1 MGFLSLLEVSSMP
14 MVQVLIICLL
24 GAVMATDKLNLL
36 PSQARKSLNQIVFI
50 VFTPSLMFASLAKT
64 VQLHDIISWW
74 FMPVNVGLTFVV
86 GGILG
91 WIALKLLNPPPHL
104 HDLIIAMCS
113 TGNLGYILLIIIPA
127 LCEEEGNPFGDKK
140 VCTSAGLSYVSFS
153 MAIGSFYTWTYTYN
167 LMQSARAKYH
177 DNEKPS
183 NMNFEA
189 NHKSPL
195 LLHED
200 HTNIH
205 IAIDGKDSV
214 TKWNQIL
221 GFFHQILEQLMAPPV
236 VAAVIGFVFGSVSW
250 LRNLIIGGNAPF
262 RVINDS
268 IKLLGDGTIPCI
280 TLILGGNLTQG
291 LSRSRMG
298 WKIVIAV
305 IIVRYVIL
313 PAVGIGVVKAAA
325 HLGFLPSHPLYHFV
339 LMIQFTLPPS
349 MNIGTMTQLFDMG
362 QEECSVLFLWTY
374 TAAAFALTAWS
385 TLFMWIL
392 S

>member
-113 TGNLGYILLIIIPA
+113 T
-127 LCEEEGNPFGDKK
+127 EGNPFGDKK

-349 MNIGTMTQLFDMG
+349 MNIGSSIISLIN
-362 QEECSVLFLWTY
+362 S
-374 TAAAFALTAWS
+374 LTIIIRS
-385 TLFMWIL
+385 
-392 S
+392 